1 MFNVSVKNKR
11 VVIGHKAKAS
21 NGGVDLHT
29 TLDFHDVPME
39 RILEWAAKN
48 KLDQL
53 FPTSETERYRSSEVK
68 KQFDDLVIDCKDP
81 LRSHRQADRREEA
94 MIEDLSK
101 VMQGGVSIERL
112 VQFLIRRTR
121 NLDH

>member
-1 MFNVSVKNKR
+1 MFSVNVKNKR
-11 VVIGHKAKAS
+11 VVIEHKAKAS

-29 TLDFHDVPME
+29 TLNFHDVPIE
-39 RILEWAAKN
+39 RILEWAARS

-53 FPTSETERYRSSEVK
+53 FPTSETARYRSAEMK
-68 KQFDDLVIDCKDP
+68 KQFDNLVIACRDP
-81 LRSHRQADRREEA
+81 LRSHRQADRGEEE
-94 MIEDLSK
+94 MIEDLRK
-101 VMQGGVSIERL
+101 VMQDGASIERL